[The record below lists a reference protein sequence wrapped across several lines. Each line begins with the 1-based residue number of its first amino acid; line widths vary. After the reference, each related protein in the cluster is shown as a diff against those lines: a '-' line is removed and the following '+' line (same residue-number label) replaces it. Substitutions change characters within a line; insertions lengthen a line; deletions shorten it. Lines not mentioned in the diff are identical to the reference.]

1 MRLQKSVNLQL
12 NIQLC
17 ELLFSHFILHWLAS
31 DSLCTCWSALKD
43 WKNPKKSAVA
53 ICTPRCWV
61 CLETAD
67 LCFLLSESIWS
78 HLKNKVK
85 LSTPYCFYR
94 KQFNQLLFLSFMDFM
109 LMHWHWE
116 HYFCA
121 AATLK
126 GKNVF
131 CLLLFLSPAL
141 QKLLPTCLHTAFW
154 CLSLKIKTESTP
166 LWVFRLRW
174 SPQNVTH
181 FTLSLSKLL
190 PILSSK
196 LLKECLLISWM
207 LSLRAMAKSANAH
220 RWPHLSSHCCGSES
234 RRVWVSWTSG
244 PAAGQAHKRWTV
256 SENSFHCRGY
266 WSLHSRF

>member
-1 MRLQKSVNLQL
+1 MNLQL
-12 NIQLC
+12 NIQLRV
-17 ELLFSHFILHWLAS
+17 LLFSHFILHWLAS
-31 DSLCTCWSALKD
+31 DSLCTCCSALKD

-78 HLKNKVK
+78 PLKNKVK

-94 KQFNQLLFLSFMDFM
+94 KQFNQLLFLSFMDFR

-126 GKNVF
+126 GKNAF
-131 CLLLFLSPAL
+131 CLLLFLSPPL

-181 FTLSLSKLL
+181 FTLSSSKLL

-244 PAAGQAHKRWTV
+244 PAAGQAHQRWTV